1 MKIADACSP
10 ALLLFHHKF
19 IIASVLSEE
28 VVSFKKDDGVLN
40 FLLSSVVDCLPLLTL
55 KAIKLRQ

>member
-1 MKIADACSP
+1 MQIAGACSP

-19 IIASVLSEE
+19 ITASVLSEE

-40 FLLSSVVDCLPLLTL
+40 FLLSSPLSHPC
-55 KAIKLRQ
+55 IWPSPH